1 MPVNGTEPLLWQY
14 RSDRSGRRGQDV
26 TDKIIERT
34 YQRYYFW
41 LLRLGLLRS
50 LALSTMIAITAS
62 VLCTAAV
69 MLLMPDSRAYFW
81 YNMIVAVASPLVSAP
96 GLSLVAISM
105 VYKLNV
111 AQTALT
117 LAAETDALTGVAN
130 RRYFMSQAERAFVD
144 AQAGGPSFAV
154 VMLDIDHFKAIN
166 DTLGHSI
173 GDEVLLDVA
182 QACRQALR
190 TSDCFA
196 RFGGEEFVALLRGT
210 DGADAAA
217 TAEILRKTV
226 ATLAFENRTPPAV
239 TVSLGVASYL
249 ANSESLHDIL
259 NEADRQLY
267 AAKAAG
273 RNRVMAAPG
282 AMRLAS

>member
-1 MPVNGTEPLLWQY
+1 MTNEAI
-14 RSDRSGRRGQDV
+14 GRG
-26 TDKIIERT
+26 
-34 YQRYYFW
+34 YQRYYGW
-41 LLRLGLLRS
+41 LLRMGLARS
-50 LALSTMIAITAS
+50 LIVCTAIAVTSS

-81 YNMIVAVASPLVSAP
+81 YNMMVAVASPLLSAP
-96 GLSLVAISM
+96 GLALIAFAI
-105 VYKLNV
+105 VYKLDET
-111 AQTALT
+111 QTALT

-130 RRYFMSQAERAFVD
+130 RRYFMRQAERAFVD
-144 AQAGGPSFAV
+144 AQAGGPAFAV

-166 DTLGHSI
+166 DTHGHGI
-173 GDEVLLDVA
+173 GDEVLLEVA
-182 QACRQALR
+182 QACRQVLR

-210 DGADAAA
+210 HGADAAA
-217 TAEILRKTV
+217 TAEILRRTV
-226 ATLAFENRTPPAV
+226 STLAFENRTPPAV

-273 RNRVMAAPG
+273 RNRVMAASG

>member
-1 MPVNGTEPLLWQY
+1 MAISARPEWTTGTDMTNKAIDL
-14 RSDRSGRRGQDV
+14 G
-26 TDKIIERT
+26 
-34 YQRYYFW
+34 YQRYYGW
-41 LLRLGLLRS
+41 LLRMGLVRS
-50 LALSTMIAITAS
+50 LIVCTSIATMTS
-62 VLCTAAV
+62 VLCTATV
-69 MLLMPDSRAYFW
+69 MLLLPDSREYFW
-81 YNMIVAVASPLVSAP
+81 YNMIVAVASPLLSAP
-96 GLSLVAISM
+96 GLALIAFAM
-105 VYKLNV
+105 VYKLDET
-111 AQTALT
+111 QTALT

-130 RRYFMSQAERAFVD
+130 RRYFMRQAERAFVD

-166 DTLGHSI
+166 DTHGHGV

-190 TSDCFA
+190 ASDCFA

-210 DGADAAA
+210 QGADAAA

-226 ATLAFENRTPPAV
+226 ATLAFESRTPPAV

-273 RNRVMAAPG
+273 RNQVMAAQG
-282 AMRLAS
+282 GMRLAS

>member
-1 MPVNGTEPLLWQY
+1 M
-14 RSDRSGRRGQDV
+14 
-26 TDKIIERT
+26 TDKIIDQT
-34 YQRYYFW
+34 YRRYYSW
-41 LLRLGLLRS
+41 LLRMGLVRS
-50 LALSTMIAITAS
+50 LTLSTMIATTVS

-105 VYKLNV
+105 VYKLNA

-117 LAAETDALTGVAN
+117 LAAETDALTGVSN
-130 RRYFMSQAERAFVD
+130 RRSFMAQAELAFASTRAGD
-144 AQAGGPSFAV
+144 APFAV
-154 VMLDIDHFKAIN
+154 VMIDIDHFKTIN
-166 DTLGHSI
+166 DNHGHI
-173 GDEVLLDVA
+173 VGDDVLCDVA
-182 QACRQALR
+182 QACKAALR
-190 TSDCFA
+190 SSDCFA

-210 DGADAAA
+210 EGADAVA
-217 TAEILRKTV
+217 TAEVLRRTV
-226 ATLAFENRTPPAV
+226 AALAFEHRTPPAV

-249 ANSESLHDIL
+249 ASSESLHDIL

-273 RNRVMAAPG
+273 RNRVMAAAN

>member
-1 MPVNGTEPLLWQY
+1 MTNEAIGRGY
-14 RSDRSGRRGQDV
+14 R
-26 TDKIIERT
+26 
-34 YQRYYFW
+34 RYYGW
-41 LLRLGLLRS
+41 LLRMGLVRS
-50 LALSTMIAITAS
+50 LIVCTSIAITSS

-69 MLLMPDSRAYFW
+69 MLLLPDSREYFW
-81 YNMIVAVASPLVSAP
+81 YNMIVAVASPLLSAP
-96 GLSLVAISM
+96 GLALIAFAM
-105 VYKLNV
+105 VYKLDET
-111 AQTALT
+111 QTALT

-130 RRYFMSQAERAFVD
+130 RRYFMRQAERAFVD

-166 DTLGHSI
+166 DTHGHGI

-190 TSDCFA
+190 ASDCFA